1 MSDVV
6 TEEEKRLIA
15 VDAKAAA
22 KNGFPQV
29 KIVPSEEHGE
39 GTDQCQELLLKF
51 CEATAQVLGGD
62 VGAMRAVCDRAR
74 HEEDPEVSFG
84 ETVH

>member
-29 KIVPSEEHGE
+29 KITPSDEYGE
-39 GTDQCQELLLKF
+39 GIDQCRELLLRF

-62 VGAMRAVCDRAR
+62 VEAMRAARDRAR
-74 HEEDPEVSFG
+74 REDNPEMSFG
-84 ETVH
+84 ET

>member
-6 TEEEKRLIA
+6 MGEEKRLIA

-22 KNGFPQV
+22 KNGFPQL
-29 KIVPSEEHGE
+29 KITPSAAYGE
-39 GTDQCQELLLKF
+39 GIEQCRELLLKL

-62 VGAMRAVCDRAR
+62 VAAMHAA
-74 HEEDPEVSFG
+74 
-84 ETVH
+84 